1 MEDPSPKLTRRE
13 QYALTTKLAIVD
25 AARRLFSERGYFA
38 TTVDDIAAAADVAS
52 ATVYS
57 SAGGKQGLIS
67 EMVRLWQTDPL
78 IANTLD
84 GVRASTDPYEVI
96 AKLSAAARQIRERW
110 ADVIVILLTT
120 APHDSSVAEQLA
132 PASQYYRRCIEEIA
146 QRLADLGGLRKQI
159 EVADAADILWFYF
172 GYSGLNTLHD
182 ENRWSY
188 DRAESWLRQQAC
200 RELLNSGLTPS

>member
-1 MEDPSPKLTRRE
+1 MESQSPKLTRRE
-13 QYALTTKLAIVD
+13 QYALTTKQAIID

-38 TTVDDIAAAADVAS
+38 TTVDDIAAAADVAP

-57 SAGGKQGLIS
+57 STGGKQGLIS
-67 EMVRLWQTDPL
+67 EMVRLWQEDPM
-78 IANTLD
+78 IAITLD
-84 GVRASTDPYEVI
+84 AVRASTTPDEVI

-120 APHDSSVAEQLA
+120 APHDSGIAGQLE

-146 QRLADLGGLRKQI
+146 QRLADLGGLREQL

-172 GYSGLNTLHD
+172 GYSGLNTLHY
-182 ENRWSY
+182 ENGWSY
-188 DRAESWLRQQAC
+188 DRAERWLTEQAS
-200 RELLNSGLTPS
+200 RELLDPSPI